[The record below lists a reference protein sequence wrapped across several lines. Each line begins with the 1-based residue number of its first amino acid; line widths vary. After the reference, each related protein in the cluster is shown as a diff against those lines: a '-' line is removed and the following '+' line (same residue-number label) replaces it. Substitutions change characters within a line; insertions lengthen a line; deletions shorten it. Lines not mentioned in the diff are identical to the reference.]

1 MECLVT
7 TLDSKNTEKP
17 MFGDGQS
24 HEIGRSLRDETMH
37 FDDKQLCMCV
47 FSHTKSADTQIF
59 LCLLGSGRDCLNIL
73 IRRCFFSKTS
83 SFYMLQFLPC
93 DMTCPAS

>member
-7 TLDSKNTEKP
+7 TVDSQTTEKP

-24 HEIGRSLRDETMH
+24 HEIGRSLRDETTH

-47 FSHTKSADTQIF
+47 FSHTKSQQIHRYF
-59 LCLLGSGRDCLNIL
+59 CAFWVVAEIV
-73 IRRCFFSKTS
+73 
-83 SFYMLQFLPC
+83 
-93 DMTCPAS
+93 